1 MSLDS
6 PCRRPVAIDRA
17 SSAAMVS
24 RTSWGEESHIR
35 VGPEASGGQ
44 LTILDYRAPAG
55 FGPPRHL
62 HQRDDEVIELVE
74 GQVVVWTPERSLVLA
89 PGDLVLLP
97 KHVPHTWRAYGAEPI
112 RFTVTFTPSGFERF
126 FPDIERLGLVITD
139 VPELTS
145 QAMREWRSLGRPSAM
160 RRFGRSSPKP
170 GPHRDIFC
178 PVRRTGWQRD
188 LSVSYEKVGDVLVAH
203 GNLNEAL

>member
-1 MSLDS
+1 MACATC
-6 PCRRPVAIDRA
+6 PACRR
-17 SSAAMVS
+17 
-24 RTSWGEESHIR
+24 
-35 VGPEASGGQ
+35 
-44 LTILDYRAPAG
+44 LDYRAPAG

-89 PGDLVLLP
+89 TGDLVLLP

-139 VPELTS
+139 VAELTS
-145 QAMREWRSLGRPSAM
+145 VAGDAGMEILGPPLS
-160 RRFGRSSPKP
+160 
-170 GPHRDIFC
+170 DEE
-178 PVRRTGWQRD
+178 VRQIIATTGIINPIA
-188 LSVSYEKVGDVLVAH
+188 VAH
-203 GNLNEAL
+203 IEAAQTTVPPDRVLNEPREDLWK